1 MCRYDC
7 EAYLFATIK
16 NLYKIKAESHVSF
29 LLPSFSFRKEKR
41 GGWMEKRII
50 TVSELNEYLKMLFEY
65 DEVLRNIY
73 IKGEI
78 SNFTNHYKTGH
89 FYFSLKDAGG
99 TVRAVMFRSSA
110 SKLKFMP
117 ENGMRVILGG
127 RVSVFPRDGQ
137 YQIYAETMEPDGV
150 GALYI
155 AYEQLKAKLEKE
167 GLFAEFRKKPLPNMP
182 KRIGIVTSPTGA
194 AIRDMIHILG
204 RRFPAAEIVLYPALV
219 QGEAA
224 PASII
229 RGIQYFNAKRDV
241 DVLIVGRGGGSIED
255 LWAFNNE
262 NLVRTVAASEIPVI
276 SAVGHETDF
285 TLCDFAADRRAP
297 TPSAAAEIAV
307 PDMEELLY
315 RAKRMEQRLSL
326 AVSQTIKTNREHL
339 KRLSSA
345 RSMTSPMNVI
355 DDKRM
360 TLAME
365 EQKLSGRMETL
376 LAKKRAGFIRDTA
389 KLDAMNP
396 LAVISRGYSAVF
408 DENGTLIKSV
418 SQTKE
423 GNALSFML
431 TDGKI
436 HAEVKKIEENRNGET

>member
-1 MCRYDC
+1 MQR
-7 EAYLFATIK
+7 
-16 NLYKIKAESHVSF
+16 
-29 LLPSFSFRKEKR
+29 
-41 GGWMEKRII
+41 RII

-65 DEVLRNIY
+65 DEILRNVY
-73 IKGEI
+73 VKGEI

-99 TVRAVMFRSSA
+99 AVKAVMFRSSA
-110 SKLKFMP
+110 AKLKFMP

-137 YQIYAETMEPDGV
+137 YQIYAETMEPDGI
-150 GALYI
+150 GSLYI

-167 GLFAEFRKKPLPNMP
+167 GLFAEFRKKPLPKMP

-229 RGIQYFNAKRDV
+229 RGIQYFNSKKDV

-262 NLVRTVAASEIPVI
+262 NLVRTIAASEIPVI

-285 TLCDFAADRRAP
+285 TLCDFVADMRAP

-307 PDMEELLY
+307 HDTAELLH
-315 RAKRMEQRLSL
+315 RVSRTKERLSL
-326 AVSQTIKTNREHL
+326 AVFRNIEANRAHL
-339 KRLSSA
+339 KRLASA

-360 TLAME
+360 ALAME
-365 EQKLSGRMETL
+365 EQRLAGRMEAL
-376 LAKKRAGFIRDTA
+376 IAKKRAGFIRDTA
-389 KLDAMNP
+389 KLDALNP
-396 LAVISRGYSAVF
+396 LAVIARGYSAIF
-408 DENGTLIKSV
+408 DENGALIKSV

-423 GNALSFML
+423 GDALSFMV

-436 HAEVKKIEENRNGET
+436 RAEVKELEPNQNGET

>member
-1 MCRYDC
+1 MQR
-7 EAYLFATIK
+7 
-16 NLYKIKAESHVSF
+16 
-29 LLPSFSFRKEKR
+29 
-41 GGWMEKRII
+41 RII

-65 DEVLRNIY
+65 DEILRNVY
-73 IKGEI
+73 VKGEI

-99 TVRAVMFRSSA
+99 AVKAVMFRSSA
-110 SKLKFMP
+110 AKLKFMP

-137 YQIYAETMEPDGV
+137 YQIYAETMEPDGI
-150 GALYI
+150 GSLYI

-167 GLFAEFRKKPLPNMP
+167 GLFAEFRKKPLPKMP

-229 RGIQYFNAKRDV
+229 RGIQYFNSKKDV

-262 NLVRTVAASEIPVI
+262 NLVRTIAASEIPVI

-285 TLCDFAADRRAP
+285 TLCDFVADMRAP

-307 PDMEELLY
+307 PDTAELLH
-315 RAKRMEQRLSL
+315 RVSRTKERLSL
-326 AVSQTIKTNREHL
+326 AVFRNIEANRAHL
-339 KRLSSA
+339 KRLASA

-360 TLAME
+360 ALAME
-365 EQKLSGRMETL
+365 EQRLAGRMEAL
-376 LAKKRAGFIRDTA
+376 IAKKRAGFIRDTA
-389 KLDAMNP
+389 KLDALNP
-396 LAVISRGYSAVF
+396 LAVIARGYSAIF
-408 DENGTLIKSV
+408 DENGALIKSV

-423 GNALSFML
+423 GDALSFMV

-436 HAEVKKIEENRNGET
+436 RAEVKELEPNQNGET

>member
-1 MCRYDC
+1 MQR
-7 EAYLFATIK
+7 
-16 NLYKIKAESHVSF
+16 
-29 LLPSFSFRKEKR
+29 
-41 GGWMEKRII
+41 RII

-65 DEVLRNIY
+65 DEILRNVY
-73 IKGEI
+73 VKGEI

-99 TVRAVMFRSSA
+99 AVKAVMFRSSA
-110 SKLKFMP
+110 AKLKFMP

-137 YQIYAETMEPDGV
+137 YQIYAETMEPDGI
-150 GALYI
+150 GSLYI

-167 GLFAEFRKKPLPNMP
+167 GLFAEFRKKPLPKMP

-229 RGIQYFNAKRDV
+229 RGIQYFNTKKDV

-262 NLVRTVAASEIPVI
+262 NLVRTIAASEIPVI

-285 TLCDFAADRRAP
+285 TLCDFVADMRAP

-307 PDMEELLY
+307 PDTAELLH
-315 RAKRMEQRLSL
+315 RVSRTEERLSL
-326 AVSQTIKTNREHL
+326 AVFRNIEANRAHL
-339 KRLSSA
+339 KRLASA

-360 TLAME
+360 ALAME
-365 EQKLSGRMETL
+365 EQRLAGRMEAL
-376 LAKKRAGFIRDTA
+376 IAKKRAGFIRDTA
-389 KLDAMNP
+389 KLDALNP
-396 LAVISRGYSAVF
+396 LAVIARGYSAIF
-408 DENGTLIKSV
+408 DENGALIKSV

-423 GNALSFML
+423 GDALSFMV

-436 HAEVKKIEENRNGET
+436 RAEVKELEPNQNGET

>member
-1 MCRYDC
+1 MQR
-7 EAYLFATIK
+7 
-16 NLYKIKAESHVSF
+16 
-29 LLPSFSFRKEKR
+29 
-41 GGWMEKRII
+41 RII

-65 DEVLRNIY
+65 DEILRNVY
-73 IKGEI
+73 VKGEI

-99 TVRAVMFRSSA
+99 AVKAVMFRSSA
-110 SKLKFMP
+110 AKLKFMP

-137 YQIYAETMEPDGV
+137 YQIYAETMEPDGI
-150 GALYI
+150 GSLYI

-167 GLFAEFRKKPLPNMP
+167 GLFAEFRKKPLPKMP

-229 RGIQYFNAKRDV
+229 RGIQYFNSKKDV

-262 NLVRTVAASEIPVI
+262 NLVRTIAASEIPVI

-285 TLCDFAADRRAP
+285 TLCDFVADMRAP

-307 PDMEELLY
+307 PDTAELLH
-315 RAKRMEQRLSL
+315 RVSRTEERLSL
-326 AVSQTIKTNREHL
+326 AVFRNIEANRAHL
-339 KRLSSA
+339 KRLASA

-360 TLAME
+360 ALAME
-365 EQKLSGRMETL
+365 EQQLAGRMEAL
-376 LAKKRAGFIRDTA
+376 IAKKRAGFIRDTA
-389 KLDAMNP
+389 KLDALNP
-396 LAVISRGYSAVF
+396 LAVIARGYSAIF
-408 DENGTLIKSV
+408 DENGALIKSV

-423 GNALSFML
+423 GDALSFMV

-436 HAEVKKIEENRNGET
+436 RAEVKELEPNQNGET